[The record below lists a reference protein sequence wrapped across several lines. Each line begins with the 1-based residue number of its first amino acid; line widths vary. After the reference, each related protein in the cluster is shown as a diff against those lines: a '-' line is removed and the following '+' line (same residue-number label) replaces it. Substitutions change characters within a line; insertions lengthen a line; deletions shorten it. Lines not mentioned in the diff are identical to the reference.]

1 MSDRSDHLSPRI
13 AFIGGG
19 NMAQSLLSG
28 LLASGYPAARLCA
41 TDPAEAQRAAVA
53 ALGVAALSDNA
64 LAVQDAEVV
73 VLAVKPQVMRA
84 VTTALLAGPGADQ
97 DGRPDAERHPEPA
110 TARKAPLFIS
120 IAAGVPLASIAAW
133 TGASAIVRAMPN
145 TPALLQAG
153 ITGVFASPGVSDTG
167 RALAERILGAAGKVV
182 WVDNESDLDAVT
194 AVSGS
199 GPAYFF
205 HLMEAMI
212 EAGEA
217 LGLTPETALELT
229 LETAY
234 GAALMARRRDA
245 TPARLRQNVTSPGG
259 TTERAL
265 ALLDSAGVPAAVRA
279 AVTGAAVRARELAEE
294 FGRS

>member
-1 MSDRSDHLSPRI
+1 VSDRPDPSKPRI

-28 LLASGYPAARLCA
+28 LLASGYPAAQLCA
-41 TDPAEAQRAAVA
+41 TDPAEPQRAAIT
-53 ALGVAALSDNA
+53 ALGVTALTDNA
-64 LAVQDAEVV
+64 LAVRDADVV

-84 VTTALLAGPGADQ
+84 VTTALFPKQTDGAL
-97 DGRPDAERHPEPA
+97 
-110 TARKAPLFIS
+110 PLLIS
-120 IAAGVPLASIAAW
+120 IAAGVPLASIARW
-133 TGASAIVRAMPN
+133 TGAGAIVRAMPN

-153 ITGVFASPGVSDTG
+153 ITGVYASAGVSDAG

-182 WVDNESDLDAVT
+182 WVDQETDLDAVT

-245 TPARLRQNVTSPGG
+245 TPTRLRQNVTSPGG

-265 ALLDSAGVPAAVRA
+265 ALLDAAGVSAAVRA
-279 AVTGAAVRARELAEE
+279 AVTGAAIRARELAEE
-294 FGRS
+294 LGRS

>member
-1 MSDRSDHLSPRI
+1 
-13 AFIGGG
+13 
-19 NMAQSLLSG
+19 MAQSLLSG
-28 LLASGYPAARLCA
+28 LLASGYPAAQLCA
-41 TDPAEAQRAAVA
+41 TDPAEPQRAAVT
-53 ALGVAALSDNA
+53 ALGVTALTDNA
-64 LAVQDAEVV
+64 LAVRDADVV

-84 VTTALLAGPGADQ
+84 VTTDLFPEQPDGAL
-97 DGRPDAERHPEPA
+97 
-110 TARKAPLFIS
+110 PLLIS
-120 IAAGVPLASIAAW
+120 IAAGVPLASIARW
-133 TGASAIVRAMPN
+133 TGAGTIVRAMPN

-153 ITGVFASPGVSDTG
+153 ITGVYASAGVSDAG

-182 WVDNESDLDAVT
+182 WVDQETDLDAVT

-205 HLMEAMI
+205 HLMEAMV

-245 TPARLRQNVTSPGG
+245 TPTRLRQNVTSPGG

-265 ALLDSAGVPAAVRA
+265 SLLDAAGVSAAVRA
-279 AVTGAAVRARELAEE
+279 AVTGAAIRARELAEE
-294 FGRS
+294 LGRS

>member
-1 MSDRSDHLSPRI
+1 VSDRPDPSKPRI

-28 LLASGYPAARLCA
+28 LLASGYPAAQLCA
-41 TDPAEAQRAAVA
+41 TDPAEPQRAAVT
-53 ALGVAALSDNA
+53 ALGVTALTDNA
-64 LAVQDAEVV
+64 LAVRDADVV

-84 VTTALLAGPGADQ
+84 VTTDLFPEQPAGAL
-97 DGRPDAERHPEPA
+97 
-110 TARKAPLFIS
+110 PLLIS
-120 IAAGVPLASIAAW
+120 IAAGVPLAIIARW
-133 TGASAIVRAMPN
+133 TGAGAIVRAMPN

-153 ITGVFASPGVSDTG
+153 ITGVYASAGVSDAG

-182 WVDNESDLDAVT
+182 WVGQETDLDAVT

-245 TPARLRQNVTSPGG
+245 TPTRLRQNVTSPGG

-265 ALLDSAGVPAAVRA
+265 ALLDAAGVSAAVRA
-279 AVTGAAVRARELAEE
+279 AVTGAAIRARELAEE
-294 FGRS
+294 LGRS